1 MDMVRMRAR
10 KPLERHCVP
19 RLALTLALLL
29 PASVFAQEV
38 TVTPLLNA
46 ELTWTDNAGVGR
58 DKDDDFILEVS
69 PGISVLRTSGRF
81 NGALSANLRN
91 VMYADA
97 SERNSSF
104 LTLNGRGE
112 FEAIEDFLF
121 VDLGASIGR
130 NNLSAFSGRS
140 SGDRLSTDKRSE
152 TRTWSIG
159 PRLEFSLGGD
169 ARGSVR
175 YLSRWIDSGSQ
186 GLGDQHLQRW
196 TAEASD
202 PTAFGRV
209 GWGLSYTRSDSKTD
223 SESTRDRTSDIGR
236 ATVFLN
242 VSPQLRLRGIAGYE
256 ANDYED
262 RSGDSSSIYGAG
274 LDWYPTERTAVSATY
289 EDRIFGNGYDLSV
302 SHRMSRSTWFLSAS
316 RDISSVADS
325 LGSTP
330 YIDGDCVNTLVRDPL
345 FRPDLSDEIERF
357 SAALLECFGVAEL
370 RSNAYFVQRSVRGGF
385 SVLGVRNTLTFS
397 ISRSDRSRISDIT
410 GLPTNDDFLVTNHIR
425 TTSVNASLSHR
436 LSGLSTLVGSVTRS
450 ESESLD
456 DAGLDT
462 RRWLATLSLNRQLGP
477 RTQGS
482 LRYRHQRSEGSDD
495 FTENSITAA
504 VGMRF

>member
-58 DKDDDFILEVS
+58 DKYDDFILEVS
-69 PGISVLRTSGRF
+69 PNISVLRTSGRF

-121 VDLGASIGR
+121 VDLDASIGR

-236 ATVFLN
+236 ANVFLN

-274 LDWYPTERTAVSATY
+274 FDWYPTERTAVSATY

-397 ISRSDRSRISDIT
+397 VSRSDRSRISDIT